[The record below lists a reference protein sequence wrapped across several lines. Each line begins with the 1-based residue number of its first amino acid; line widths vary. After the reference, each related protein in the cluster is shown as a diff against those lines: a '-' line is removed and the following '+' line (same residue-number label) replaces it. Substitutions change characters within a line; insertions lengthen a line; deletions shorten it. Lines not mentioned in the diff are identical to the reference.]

1 MLMCGVFPL
10 YPLTPLLPQLRCAL
24 IIMVAEVAYCC
35 WILEQPM
42 GSADTLPYHPRMDG
56 LFNQV
61 IYEPSLNS
69 FLMGISENGTVI
81 QTTG

>member
-1 MLMCGVFPL
+1 MRSVPIVST
-10 YPLTPLLPQLRCAL
+10 YPLLPQLRCAL

-42 GSADTLPYHPRMDG
+42 GSADTLPYHPRMDW

>member
-1 MLMCGVFPL
+1 
-10 YPLTPLLPQLRCAL
+10 
-24 IIMVAEVAYCC
+24 MVAEVAYCC
-35 WILEQPM
+35 WILEQSM
-42 GSADTLPYHPRMDG
+42 GSADTLPYHPRMDW